1 MHHWRDDALCR
12 DFPQRWWFPEQGGA
26 YQAALFVCSGCPSR
40 EPCLRYAIDNDI
52 THGIWGGET
61 ESKRRAKEEA
71 FHRSAVPVKVLSFG
85 LPDGVEAKCLNTAAI
100 VNELRCEDI
109 TVAGKLVFPI

>member
-1 MHHWRDDALCR
+1 MNDPHHWRDDALCR

-61 ESKRRAKEEA
+61 ESKRRAMRRAERKKRAAGGGGHGNNEP
-71 FHRSAVPVKVLSFG
+71 R
-85 LPDGVEAKCLNTAAI
+85 LPADKQRTA
-100 VNELRCEDI
+100 
-109 TVAGKLVFPI
+109 